1 MAYKETQLSLRQEPP
16 PCPVPRKAQGP
27 GLLQAGLMNAQEA
40 QAGAGQRLWEWGERE
55 EGRTCSLSTLLTLAA
70 PMLPPTANT
79 P

>member
-1 MAYKETQLSLRQEPP
+1 M
-16 PCPVPRKAQGP
+16 PREAQGH
-27 GLLQAGLMNAQEA
+27 GLLQAALMSAQEG

-55 EGRTCSLSTLLTLAA
+55 KGQTCSLSMLLTLAA